1 MPTLAALDRIS
12 ELLDIEDDA
21 TVGTSMRLPANL
33 REAAAIAVEQLG
45 VAPSTT
51 MLTAAALRSVLDVLV
66 KQAALDEHYRQRP
79 SARPTLAEVALALAA
94 QDGSPLAE
102 QQEVVAAAAQQV
114 LERHP
119 DADADDV
126 LLWAEA
132 QQAALARSA

>member
-1 MPTLAALDRIS
+1 
-12 ELLDIEDDA
+12 
-21 TVGTSMRLPANL
+21 MRLPANL

-66 KQAALDEHYRQRP
+66 KQAALDEHYRQHP